1 MNKLILFYLSIILFS
16 SSAAL
21 ANEVSKEE
29 AEKAQAEKAAATS
42 QAATPESADKAKTE
56 AADYK
61 AAAKAQIETYE
72 NFVKQVAD
80 FEKSD
85 KFNPKLLEETLPLE
99 INMGDANAPIKIVEY
114 ASLGCIHCKEFHTT
128 IFYKLKKDFID
139 TGKVQFKFRQY
150 PLNAPALKAAMVMGC
165 VAEADRPAYVGAMF
179 DSQAQWAYSKSEA
192 DLKDKLKTM
201 SKIVGVDSDNFEKC
215 YSDETV
221 QGQVVANMKRAYDEL
236 MVTSTPGIFIDGK
249 RFFDSREYDTVAK
262 HISNLIAEKEA
273 AKK

>member
-1 MNKLILFYLSIILFS
+1 MLF

-29 AEKAQAEKAAATS
+29 AAKAQAEKAAATTL
-42 QAATPESADKAKTE
+42 ATTPESADKAKAE

-61 AAAKAQIETYE
+61 AAAQAQIQNYE

-80 FEKSD
+80 FEKSE
-85 KFNPKLLEETLPLE
+85 KFNPKLLEENLPLDL
-99 INMGDANAPIKIVEY
+99 NLGDANAPVKFVEY
-114 ASLGCIHCKEFHTT
+114 ASLGCIHCKEFHTN

-139 TGKVQFKFRQY
+139 TGKVQFKFRHY

-165 VAEADRPAYVGAMF
+165 VAEADRLAYIGAMF

-201 SKIVGVDSDNFEKC
+201 SKIVGVESEAFEKC
-215 YSDETV
+215 YNDETV
-221 QGQVVANMKRAYDEL
+221 QTQIVANMKRSYDEL
-236 MVTSTPGIFIDGK
+236 MITSTPGLFINGK
-249 RFFDSREYDTVAK
+249 RFLDSREYETVAK
-262 HISNLIAEKEA
+262 HIKNLIAEAEA
-273 AKK
+273 AKN

>member
-1 MNKLILFYLSIILFS
+1 MKRTLLLSLAFAIYS
-16 SSAAL
+16 TSVN

-29 AEKAQAEKAAATS
+29 AAKAQAEAAAKT
-42 QAATPESADKAKTE
+42 QPTTPETAEKAKAD

-61 AAAKAQIETYE
+61 AAAASQIQSYE
-72 NFVKQVAD
+72 KFVKDVAE
-80 FEKSD
+80 FEKSE
-85 KFNPKLLEETLPLE
+85 KFNPKLLEESIPLE
-99 INMGDANAPIKIVEY
+99 INMGEANAPVKIVEY
-114 ASLGCIHCKEFHTT
+114 ASLGCIHCKEFHTN

-165 VAEADRPAYVGAMF
+165 VKEEDRPAYVGAMF

-201 SKIVGVDSDNFEKC
+201 SKIVGVDSENFEKC

-221 QGQVVANMKRAYDEL
+221 QAQIVANMKRAYDEL

-249 RFFDSREYDTVAK
+249 RFLDSREYETVAK
-262 HISNLIAEKEA
+262 HISNLVAEKEA
-273 AKK
+273 GKK